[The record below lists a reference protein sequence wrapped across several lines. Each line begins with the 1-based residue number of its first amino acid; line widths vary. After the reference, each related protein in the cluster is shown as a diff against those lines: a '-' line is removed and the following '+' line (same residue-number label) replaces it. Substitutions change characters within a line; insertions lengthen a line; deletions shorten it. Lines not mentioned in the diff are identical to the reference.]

1 MAEILI
7 TLSEQ
12 GNTVE
17 VQRGDVIVVRLEEN
31 LTTGYSWE
39 IETINHSI
47 IELVDSDYSQN
58 PETRLGIG
66 GVRTF
71 RFRAQSSGRETIH
84 LRLRRPWDSADSA
97 AERFDVTVQVK

>member
-17 VQRGDVIVVRLEEN
+17 VQRSDVIVIRLEEN

-39 IETINHSI
+39 IETTNHSI
-47 IELVDSDYSQN
+47 IGLVESDYSQN

-71 RFRAQSSGRETIH
+71 RFRAQSSGQEIIQ
-84 LRLRRPWDSADSA
+84 LRLKRPWDSADSA
-97 AERFDVTVQVK
+97 VEHFDVTVQVK